1 MRFRTLYSTLLTLM
15 YVSKVFSQDEMAE
28 IRRQFEVYNAVNY
41 QEKVFLHTDKTV
53 YSAGEIL
60 WFKAYITRAAD
71 NNFSFLSQI
80 CYVEVFS
87 ADKKPLLQA
96 KIDIDSG
103 RGTGSFVIP
112 SFIRTGNYL
121 IRAYTNWMKNFDP
134 SFFFEQPLT
143 IINTGKKAQPADT
156 SKDATYSIQF
166 FPEGG
171 NMVFGLTNT
180 VAFKLTDGNGKG
192 IQGKGIIVNE
202 KNETVVSFETQHFG
216 MGTFSFNPA
225 KGNKYH
231 AVIQLNNKTLN
242 KELPEIYNNGWAL
255 HVTDDG
261 SRLLVSITTNVET
274 ERHVFL
280 FGQARHTIKFAAM
293 QPLNNATASFIIN
306 KSDLAEG
313 ITQLTVFNE
322 KKQPVCERLYF
333 KKPAAF

>member
-15 YVSKVFSQDEMAE
+15 YVSKVFSQDETAD
-28 IRRQFEVYNAVNY
+28 IRRRFEVYNAVNY

-60 WFKAYITRAAD
+60 WFKAYITRAVD

-103 RGTGSFVIP
+103 RGAGSFVIP

-134 SFFFEQPLT
+134 AFFFEQPLT
-143 IINTGKKAQPADT
+143 IVNTGKKAQPADT

-171 NMVFGLTNT
+171 NMV
-180 VAFKLTDGNGKG
+180 
-192 IQGKGIIVNE
+192 
-202 KNETVVSFETQHFG
+202 
-216 MGTFSFNPA
+216 
-225 KGNKYH
+225 Y
-231 AVIQLNNKTLN
+231 
-242 KELPEIYNNGWAL
+242 
-255 HVTDDG
+255 
-261 SRLLVSITTNVET
+261 
-274 ERHVFL
+274 
-280 FGQARHTIKFAAM
+280 
-293 QPLNNATASFIIN
+293 
-306 KSDLAEG
+306 
-313 ITQLTVFNE
+313 
-322 KKQPVCERLYF
+322 
-333 KKPAAF
+333 